1 MVCLTVTHDKEDDG
15 VMAQPEGNIQ
25 TRDGNILDD
34 DAEAVVCT
42 VNLQGTMG
50 KGLALDCAKRWHGLE
65 RAYATACEDGS
76 LSIGTVF
83 AWQTGELLGPSWVV
97 CVPTKRHWRQP
108 SRLSDV
114 CAGCEALARWISLEA
129 PASIAVPPLGCGLGG
144 LEWAEVRPMIVEHL
158 AFLSVDVH
166 LFEPPGD

>member
-1 MVCLTVTHDKEDDG
+1 MT
-15 VMAQPEGNIQ
+15 QPDGNIQ
-25 TRDGNILDD
+25 TRVGNILED
-34 DAEAVVCT
+34 DADAIVCT

-65 RAYATACEDGS
+65 RAYETACEDGT

-114 CAGCEALARWISLEA
+114 RAGCGALANWISAEG
-129 PASIAVPPLGCGLGG
+129 PSSIAVPPLGCGLGG
-144 LEWAEVRPMIVEHL
+144 LAWAEVRPVIVEHL
-158 AFLSVDVH
+158 SSLNIDVH
-166 LFEPPGD
+166 LFEPLTD